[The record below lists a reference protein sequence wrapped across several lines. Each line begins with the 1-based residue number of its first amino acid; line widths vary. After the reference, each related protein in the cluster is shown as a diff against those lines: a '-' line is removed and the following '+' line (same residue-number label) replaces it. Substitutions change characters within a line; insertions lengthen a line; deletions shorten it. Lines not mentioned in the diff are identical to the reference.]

1 MGRFYQT
8 AKPEFVDDF
17 IYQPPWELIQQN
29 NMLEA
34 QGYKDFLTT
43 ATLAGTPDINYIEDE
58 VEKQKVK
65 EIQDEYNNRSTELA
79 NKMKQSGN
87 DWKKY
92 LPEMNKLKRDL
103 ESDYKT
109 GRIHNIQTSAANY
122 AKMEKQLSTIK
133 DPTIKEAKKR
143 QLIQQWQKNPN
154 RSIDSIFQSGEV
166 YDRKNLVS
174 DFLEQQKLANPE
186 IYSKA
191 FAYADG
197 KGYLHNG
204 VEEVKFRNDTSDAL
218 NSYLQLPE
226 NLSYLT
232 QMDKDLGLEKYFE
245 EDGKTLIPLTDPR
258 STAYHMNKYTVNI
271 GDFKQESKKKDIGA
285 DSTYSHKQD
294 LAWDKYKFAMS
305 NKPDS
310 DVIATPSKEA
320 NFKTLEQLDKLNKVY
335 SDKMYELSNKIGVV
349 NISRADGRLTPKDIR
364 NRLKQL
370 ESSAKTTREKNN
382 VRQLY
387 KQFSEVSKLYDNG
400 YRDASYSS
408 IASHYG
414 VKAAKNAQSQ
424 MLSYEKDPR
433 KFYSVPGFI
442 EVKGKSY
449 KGTFYDLLENPQKF
463 GLKESDVYDISTDSK
478 TGKTTREQKL
488 NDNINEYYIQGS
500 SLPLVMPGEGN
511 WEYNDMIQEFEVNGI
526 PIKAQYSFKDL
537 GIIPIR
543 N

>member
-8 AKPEFVDDF
+8 AKPEFIDDF

-29 NMLEA
+29 NMLQA
-34 QGYKDFLTT
+34 QGYQDFLTT

-65 EIQDEYNNRSTELA
+65 EIQDEYNNRSTELT
-79 NKMKQSGN
+79 NKIKQAGN

-122 AKMEKQLSTIK
+122 AEMEKQLSTIK
-133 DPTIKEAKKR
+133 DPIIKEAKKR

-166 YDRKNLVS
+166 YDRKNLIS

-258 STAYHMNKYTVNI
+258 STAYHMNKYAVNI
-271 GDFKQESKKKDIGA
+271 GDFRQESKEKDIGA
-285 DSTYSHKQD
+285 DSTYMGKLQ
-294 LAWDKYKFAMS
+294 LAEQRAARQAEYNEVVDSDAAPSIVS
-305 NKPDS
+305 NKFLAVNTALKSELLNNIKNNLKGKYNVNITLSNLMSTIERIKKDPKYLPHTRKIIMDTYNQMDS
-310 DVIATPSKEA
+310 NSKTTKQH
-320 NFKTLEQLDKLNKVY
+320 FYDTVGDKTKADGYLNNVEQLW
-335 SDKMYELSNKIGVV
+335 
-349 NISRADGRLTPKDIR
+349 KD
-364 NRLKQL
+364 N
-370 ESSAKTTREKNN
+370 
-382 VRQLY
+382 
-387 KQFSEVSKLYDNG
+387 
-400 YRDASYSS
+400 
-408 IASHYG
+408 H
-414 VKAAKNAQSQ
+414 
-424 MLSYEKDPR
+424 
-433 KFYSVPGFI
+433 KFYIGFNGDNVTAG
-442 EVKGKSY
+442 ET
-449 KGTFYDLLENPQKF
+449 GTV
-463 GLKESDVYDISTDSK
+463 SSK
-478 TGKTTREQKL
+478 RFSL
-488 NDNINEYYIQGS
+488 DNINNIINSKGYFKIGNKKIESIELSKEVLPTMIDRNNLGNNYYTRFATATYKDSNGNEQIITFPVHVPVSEY
-500 SLPLVMPGEGN
+500 
-511 WEYNDMIQEFEVNGI
+511 
-526 PIKAQYSFKDL
+526 IKFK
-537 GIIPIR
+537 
-543 N
+543 